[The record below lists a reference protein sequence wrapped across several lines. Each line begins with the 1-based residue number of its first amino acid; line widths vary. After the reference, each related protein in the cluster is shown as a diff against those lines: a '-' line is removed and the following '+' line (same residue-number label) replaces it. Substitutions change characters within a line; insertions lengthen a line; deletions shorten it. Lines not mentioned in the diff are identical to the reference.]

1 MAKRYTLTPF
11 EATETK
17 GDSIFFNNMITSGDV
32 VITPD
37 DGFVVSASDFSVPTL
52 PNNVES
58 VVFTDVTTAGSI
70 GNTVKG
76 TVNFTKD
83 TVASDDI
90 SIVLS
95 ISGDAKRFTERNDTF
110 NLVSRINDNSLN
122 NKFASSTF
130 TALSN
135 YTFTSSTTNNIKS
148 IDISASLFKNKLT
161 KIGTLKVD
169 ATSGYYFKTK
179 PYIASQDF
187 DNNTVQLKTKTIT
200 KNTNGFITSYA
211 FDILALVNDSKITSN
226 IELKYTGVIL
236 KTNAK
241 KITSF
246 SIGSK
251 KVSSLGENKIIKITG
266 TPGAEVG
273 ISITKDSDGSSLIT
287 SGNYNSSTILTP
299 TIAKQRVIIK
309 KISEKK
315 GLSRTCSYPIRFPA
329 GTGTYTIKL
338 HPINDTVLRNT
349 LSDTYTIKQLAN
361 PVITLTAT
369 SANSNIR
376 IDTGASYTF
385 TGPVNSSITKAAQR
399 TKGLLNYNSITI
411 TATALNSTTFDTPNA
426 INFSNKTGGTT
437 SFTNTV
443 PSASQ
448 GLNFFEVTN
457 ASTTR
462 TNGNVNL
469 TITYKFHIRRFG
481 IGNTTVNL
489 NLDNIVTTS

>member
-32 VITPD
+32 TITPD
-37 DGFVVSASDFSVPTL
+37 SGFVVSASDFSVPTL

-58 VVFTDVTTAGSI
+58 VVFTDVTTAGAI
-70 GNTVKG
+70 DNTVKG
-76 TVNFTKD
+76 TVTFTRD

-90 SIVLS
+90 DIVLN
-95 ISGDAKRFTERNDTF
+95 ISGDAKRFTERNDKF

-130 TALSN
+130 TALSS

-161 KIGTLKVD
+161 KIGTLQVN
-169 ATSGYYFKTK
+169 ATSGYYFKEK
-179 PYIASQDF
+179 PYIASNTF
-187 DNNTVQLKTKTIT
+187 DSSTIKIITTTIT
-200 KNTNGFITSYA
+200 KNSNGLFTSYL
-211 FDILALVNDSKITSN
+211 FDILAKISDDKITSD
-226 IELKYTGVIL
+226 IELKYNAVLLRSDTKQITGFTVGDKYI
-236 KTNAK
+236 
-241 KITSF
+241 
-246 SIGSK
+246 
-251 KVSSLGENKIIKITG
+251 SSSGENKIIKVSG
-266 TPGAEVG
+266 TPGAEVA
-273 ISITKDSDGSSLIT
+273 ITIIKDSDGSSLL
-287 SGNYNSSTILTP
+287 SSKNYNTILTP
-299 TIAKQRVIIK
+299 TVAKQPAIIK
-309 KISEKK
+309 TIPNKK
-315 GLSRTCSYPIRFPA
+315 SLSNSCKYPFRFPA
-329 GTGTYTIKL
+329 GTGTYTVKIY
-338 HPINDTVLRNT
+338 PINDSILRT
-349 LSDTYTIKQLAN
+349 GLSDTITVKQVAN

-369 SANSNIR
+369 SANPNIR

-385 TGPVNSSITKAAQR
+385 KGIPLSSIRKA
-399 TKGLLNYNSITI
+399 TEIVKGLLSYNTITI
-411 TATALNSTTFDTPNA
+411 TATAVNSTTFDAPST

-437 SFTNTV
+437 SFTNTI

-457 ASTTR
+457 ASSTR

-469 TITYKFHIRRFG
+469 TITYKFNIRRFG

-489 NLDNIVTTS
+489 NLDNIVTAS